1 MADADLWNTALQ
13 AAMVS
18 LSGSAV
24 LGTVSFL
31 QRRRRRVRAY
41 REALELLEL
50 ERRVEALANAPAAR
64 ALYDR
69 LREEYA
75 DISPSEQGA
84 SQRAVAEQRHYDD
97 FVLIM
102 LPTVAFLALGFLEGS
117 TSVEDLMAIGF
128 LSTGGLLSGLGLE

>member
-50 ERRVEALANAPAAR
+50 ERRVEAVANAPAAR

-84 SQRAVAEQRHYDD
+84 AQRAVAEQRHYDD

-102 LPTVAFLALGFLEGS
+102 LPTVAFLAL
-117 TSVEDLMAIGF
+117 
-128 LSTGGLLSGLGLE
+128 